1 MEIKLKKIVDYLRT
15 ATSSCKIMVKVQ
27 QRFTI
32 DFTFKTDRIQLC
44 HEGQV
49 LLVFCGL
56 NRRKVLI
63 SLIENSASQL
73 CDLICL
79 ICTF

>member
-1 MEIKLKKIVDYLRT
+1 
-15 ATSSCKIMVKVQ
+15 MVTVQ
-27 QRFTI
+27 QKFTI
-32 DFTFKTDRIQLC
+32 DLLLKPTGSRYAMR

-63 SLIENSASQL
+63 SLIENITRQL